1 MPNPILEYSTYKAS
15 TVVGEVAVEGF
26 EYPNGKKVPKE
37 GAPLQELMARLGYT
51 GKRDVYDENDQV
63 TGTEDL
69 ETTGAQRLYTL
80 GEDGQLKPYAFE
92 NWAEAVR
99 FIDAGNVIM
108 APEESTGKMF
118 CMSAQANEDGG
129 FDYFAMNEEN
139 LRAARAAQE
148 KLPPRPTRLQ
158 RVGDFFMKLFGS
170 RNQACKAYD
179 DAQPARDAFSPVD
192 KVGAAMAAKE
202 RTEAQYV
209 DAVRVAKEQEAAR
222 QQRKREAE
230 REAERKAAQKREA
243 EREAEVKAA
252 REEDQ
257 AAAEKNLKEL
267 PHICDYSG
275 VLEYEEKCLRPLC
288 PDKIRDWQFKLYGRV
303 VAAAYLMAEKKD
315 LTMEQLLDV
324 AAGKPAGMSEA
335 ESKRVQ
341 DEINTH
347 MEEMKQRF
355 PDECYDIAS
364 QRMSEL
370 FLQCGDYNTPT
381 AMIMAAAISNGLL
394 YASNSRSADPP
405 LVKNAKA
412 IAKIVEYAEAGQQCV
427 EVLAHPASYVPKNE
441 ITPPLP
447 VLFGGTGYRTDS
459 RIYTPFD
466 FYNPQYVCRGLLAK
480 EALREFAEKPAEER
494 LKESIGPKD
503 SPAYVNYQ
511 IRITSPLHRYAYE
524 YGRGTPEYQEC
535 CDYKDPKKSVENTLK
550 NLKGGIKSPMM
561 QGLVNTAKKS
571 WSKEDKVMATAI
583 SARLNRSQPIREQPQ
598 KKASN
603 AIVK

>member
-1 MPNPILEYSTYKAS
+1 MLNERMNDMPNPILDHATYNAS
-15 TVVGEVAVEGF
+15 TAIIPGMVAAVT
-26 EYPNGKKVPKE
+26 NE
-37 GAPLQELMARLGYT
+37 GAPLQRLMAHLGYT
-51 GKRDVYDENDQV
+51 GKRDIYGENDQV
-63 TGTEDL
+63 TGAEDL
-69 ETTGAQRLYTL
+69 EATGFQRLYTL
-80 GEDGQLKPYAFE
+80 GNDGQLKPYTPAS
-92 NWAEAVR
+92 WAEAVQ
-99 FIDAGNVIM
+99 FMDAGNVLM
-108 APEESTGKMF
+108 VPEESTGKMF
-118 CMSAQANEDGG
+118 CLGAQANEDGG

-222 QQRKREAE
+222 QQRQQRKREAE
-230 REAERKAAQKREA
+230 RK
-243 EREAEVKAA
+243 AEVKAA
-252 REEDQ
+252 READQ

-267 PHICDYSG
+267 PHICDYSAM
-275 VLEYEEKCLRPLC
+275 LEYEEKYLRPLC
-288 PDKIRDWQFKLYGRV
+288 PDIAQDEQYKLYGRV
-303 VAAAYLMAEKKD
+303 VAAAYVMAEKKD

-324 AAGKPAGMSEA
+324 AAGKPAGMSEK

-347 MEEMKQRF
+347 MEEMKQR
-355 PDECYDIAS
+355 PDRCYDIAS

-381 AMIMAAAISNGLL
+381 AMIMAAAISSGLL
-394 YASNSRSADPP
+394 YAKNYRHEDTP

-412 IAKIVEYAEAGQQCV
+412 IADIVQYAEVGQQCV
-427 EVLAHPASYVPKNE
+427 EVLAHPASYVPKDE

-447 VLFGGTGYRTDS
+447 VLFGGTGYRTNTI
-459 RIYTPFD
+459 IYTPFD

-480 EALREFAEKPAEER
+480 EFLREFAEKPAEER
-494 LKESIGPKD
+494 LKESIGPVD
-503 SPAYVNYQ
+503 SPTYVNYKRT
-511 IRITSPLHRYAYE
+511 ISSPLHNYGHRY
-524 YGRGTPEYQEC
+524 GSDTPEYQEC
-535 CDYKDPKKSVENTLK
+535 CDDKNPKKCLENTLK
-550 NLKGGIKSPMM
+550 NLKGGMKSPMM
-561 QGLVNTAKKS
+561 KGLVNNAQKEIS
-571 WSKEDKVMATAI
+571 IFLEEDKAMANAL
-583 SARLNRSQPIREQPQ
+583 SERLNRSQPKREQPQ

>member
-26 EYPNGKKVPKE
+26 EYPNEKKVPKE

-69 ETTGAQRLYTL
+69 EATGAQRLYTL

-99 FIDAGNVIM
+99 FMDAGNVLM
-108 APEESTGKMF
+108 VPEESTGKMF

-179 DAQPARDAFSPVD
+179 DAQPAREALAPVD

-202 RTEAQYV
+202 RTEAQHV

-230 REAERKAAQKREA
+230 RK
-243 EREAEVKAA
+243 AEVKAA
-252 REEDQ
+252 READQ

-267 PHICDYSG
+267 PHICDYSAM
-275 VLEYEEKCLRPLC
+275 LEYEEEYLRPLC
-288 PDKIRDWQFKLYGRV
+288 PDIAQDEQYKLYGRV
-303 VAAAYLMAEKKD
+303 VAAAYVMAEKKD

-324 AAGKPAGMSEA
+324 AAGKPAGMSEE

-381 AMIMAAAISNGLL
+381 AMIMAAAISRGLL
-394 YASNSRSADPP
+394 YAKNYRHEDTP

-412 IAKIVEYAEAGQQCV
+412 IADIVEYAEAGQQCV
-427 EVLAHPASYVPKNE
+427 EVLAHPASYVPKDE

-447 VLFGGTGYRTDS
+447 VLFGGTGYRTNTV
-459 RIYTPFD
+459 IYTPFD

-480 EALREFAEKPAEER
+480 EALREFAEKPAEVR
-494 LKESIGPKD
+494 LKESIGPVD
-503 SPAYVNYQ
+503 SPTYVNYERT
-511 IRITSPLHRYAYE
+511 ISSPLHRYGYQ
-524 YGRGTPEYQEC
+524 YGSDTPEYQEC
-535 CDYKDPKKSVENTLK
+535 CDDKNPKKSLENTLK
-550 NLKGGIKSPMM
+550 NLKGGMKSPMM
-561 QGLVNTAKKS
+561 QGLVNTAQKEIS
-571 WSKEDKVMATAI
+571 IFLEEDKAMANAL
-583 SARLNRSQPIREQPQ
+583 SERLNRSQPKREQPQ

>member
-26 EYPNGKKVPKE
+26 EYPNWKKVPKE

-69 ETTGAQRLYTL
+69 EATGAQRLYTL

-99 FIDAGNVIM
+99 FMDAGNVIM

-179 DAQPARDAFSPVD
+179 DAQPAREALAPVD
-192 KVGAAMAAKE
+192 KVGAVMAAKE
-202 RTEAQYV
+202 RTETQYV
-209 DAVRVAKEQEAAR
+209 DDARVAKEKEAAR
-222 QQRKREAE
+222 KRK
-230 REAERKAAQKREA
+230 
-243 EREAEVKAA
+243 AEVKAA
-252 REEDQ
+252 READQ

-267 PHICDYSG
+267 PHICDYSAM
-275 VLEYEEKCLRPLC
+275 LEYEEKYLRPLC
-288 PDKIRDWQFKLYGRV
+288 PDIAQDEQYKLYGRV
-303 VAAAYLMAEKKD
+303 VAAAYVMAEKKD

-324 AAGKPAGMSEA
+324 AAGKPAGMSEE

-341 DEINTH
+341 DKINTYRKD
-347 MEEMKQRF
+347 MKQRF

-381 AMIMAAAISNGLL
+381 AMIMASAISRGLM
-394 YASNSRSADPP
+394 YAQNYRHEDTP

-412 IAKIVEYAEAGQQCV
+412 IADIVQYAEVGQQCV
-427 EVLAHPASYVPKNE
+427 EVLAHPASYVPKDE

-447 VLFGGTGYRTDS
+447 VLFGGTGYRTS
-459 RIYTPFD
+459 TIVYTPFD

-480 EALREFAEKPAEER
+480 EFLREFAEKPAEER
-494 LKESIGPKD
+494 LKESIGPVD
-503 SPAYVNYQ
+503 SPTYVNYA
-511 IRITSPLHRYAYE
+511 RTLSSPLYN
-524 YGRGTPEYQEC
+524 YGHQYGSDTPEYQEC
-535 CDYKDPKKSVENTLK
+535 CDDKNPKKSLENTLK
-550 NLKGGIKSPMM
+550 NLKGGMKSPMM
-561 QGLVNTAKKS
+561 KGLVNTAQKEIS
-571 WSKEDKVMATAI
+571 IFLEEDKAMANAL
-583 SARLNRSQPIREQPQ
+583 SERLNRSQPKREQPQ

>member
-63 TGTEDL
+63 TGTEGL
-69 ETTGAQRLYTL
+69 EATGAQRLYTL

-99 FIDAGNVIM
+99 FMDAGNVLM
-108 APEESTGKMF
+108 VPEESTGKMF

-179 DAQPARDAFSPVD
+179 DAQPAREALAPVD

-202 RTEAQYV
+202 RTETQYV
-209 DAVRVAKEQEAAR
+209 DDARVAKEKEAAR
-222 QQRKREAE
+222 KRK
-230 REAERKAAQKREA
+230 
-243 EREAEVKAA
+243 AEVKAA
-252 REEDQ
+252 READQ

-267 PHICDYSG
+267 PHICDYSAM
-275 VLEYEEKCLRPLC
+275 LEYEEKYLRPLC
-288 PDKIRDWQFKLYGRV
+288 PDIAQDEQYKLYGRV
-303 VAAAYLMAEKKD
+303 VAAAYVMAEKKD

-324 AAGKPAGMSEA
+324 AAGKPAGMSEE

-381 AMIMAAAISNGLL
+381 AMIMASAISRGLM
-394 YASNSRSADPP
+394 YAQNYRHEDTP

-412 IAKIVEYAEAGQQCV
+412 IADIVQYAEVGQQCV
-427 EVLAHPASYVPKNE
+427 EVLAHPASYVPKDE

-447 VLFGGTGYRTDS
+447 VLFGGTGYRTNT

-480 EALREFAEKPAEER
+480 EFLREFAEKPAEER
-494 LKESIGPKD
+494 LKESIGPVD
-503 SPAYVNYQ
+503 SPTYVNYERT
-511 IRITSPLHRYAYE
+511 ISSPLHRYGYQ
-524 YGRGTPEYQEC
+524 YGSDTPEYQEC
-535 CDYKDPKKSVENTLK
+535 RDDKNPKKSLENTLK
-550 NLKGGIKSPMM
+550 NLKGGMKSPMM
-561 QGLVNTAKKS
+561 KGLVNTAQKEIS
-571 WSKEDKVMATAI
+571 IFLEEDKAMANAL
-583 SARLNRSQPIREQPQ
+583 SERLNRSQPKREQPQ

>member
-69 ETTGAQRLYTL
+69 EVTGAQRLYTL

-99 FIDAGNVIM
+99 FMDAGNVLM
-108 APEESTGKMF
+108 VPEESTGKMF

-179 DAQPARDAFSPVD
+179 DAQPAREALAPVD

-202 RTEAQYV
+202 RPETQYV
-209 DAVRVAKEQEAAR
+209 DDARVAKEKEAAR
-222 QQRKREAE
+222 KRK
-230 REAERKAAQKREA
+230 
-243 EREAEVKAA
+243 AEVKAA
-252 REEDQ
+252 READQ

-267 PHICDYSG
+267 PHICDYSAM
-275 VLEYEEKCLRPLC
+275 LEYEEKYLRPLC
-288 PDKIRDWQFKLYGRV
+288 PDIAQDEQYKLYGRV
-303 VAAAYLMAEKKD
+303 VAAAYVMAEKKD

-324 AAGKPAGMSEA
+324 AAGKPAGMSEE
-335 ESKRVQ
+335 ESKSVQ

-381 AMIMAAAISNGLL
+381 AMIMASAISRGLM
-394 YASNSRSADPP
+394 YAQNYRNEDTP

-412 IAKIVEYAEAGQQCV
+412 IADIVQYAEVGQQCV
-427 EVLAHPASYVPKNE
+427 EVLAHPASYVPKDE

-447 VLFGGTGYRTDS
+447 VLFGGTGYRTNTV
-459 RIYTPFD
+459 IYTPFD

-480 EALREFAEKPAEER
+480 EFLREFAEKPAEER
-494 LKESIGPKD
+494 LKESIGPVD
-503 SPAYVNYQ
+503 SPTYVNYKRT
-511 IRITSPLHRYAYE
+511 ISSPLHRYGYQ
-524 YGRGTPEYQEC
+524 YGSDTPEYQEC
-535 CDYKDPKKSVENTLK
+535 CDDKNPKKSLENTLK
-550 NLKGGIKSPMM
+550 NLKGGMESPMM
-561 QGLVNTAKKS
+561 KGLVNTAQ
-571 WSKEDKVMATAI
+571 KEISLFFEEEKAMANAL
-583 SARLNRSQPIREQPQ
+583 SERLNRSQPKREQPQ

>member
-26 EYPNGKKVPKE
+26 EYPNWKKVPKE

-69 ETTGAQRLYTL
+69 EATGAQRLYTL

-99 FIDAGNVIM
+99 FMDAGNVIM

-179 DAQPARDAFSPVD
+179 DAQPAREALAPVD
-192 KVGAAMAAKE
+192 KVGAVMAAKE
-202 RTEAQYV
+202 RTETQYV
-209 DAVRVAKEQEAAR
+209 DDARVAKEKEAAR
-222 QQRKREAE
+222 KRK
-230 REAERKAAQKREA
+230 
-243 EREAEVKAA
+243 AEVKAA
-252 REEDQ
+252 READQ

-267 PHICDYSG
+267 PHICDYSAM
-275 VLEYEEKCLRPLC
+275 LEYEEKNLRPLC
-288 PDKIRDWQFKLYGRV
+288 PDIAQDEQYKLYGRV
-303 VAAAYLMAEKKD
+303 VAAAYVMAEKKD

-324 AAGKPAGMSEA
+324 AAGKPAGMSEE

-341 DEINTH
+341 DEINMH
-347 MEEMKQRF
+347 RKDMKNRF
-355 PDECYDIAS
+355 PDRCYDIAS

-381 AMIMAAAISNGLL
+381 AMIMAAAISSGLL
-394 YASNSRSADPP
+394 YAKNYENEDTP

-412 IAKIVEYAEAGQQCV
+412 IADIVEYAEVGQQCV
-427 EVLAHPASYVPKNE
+427 EVLAHPASYVPKDE

-447 VLFGGTGYRTDS
+447 VLFGGTGYRTNTV
-459 RIYTPFD
+459 IYTPFD

-480 EALREFAEKPAEER
+480 EFLREFAEKPAEER
-494 LKESIGPKD
+494 LKESIGPVD
-503 SPAYVNYQ
+503 SPTYVNYA
-511 IRITSPLHRYAYE
+511 RTLSSPLYN
-524 YGRGTPEYQEC
+524 YGHQYGSDTPEYQEC
-535 CDYKDPKKSVENTLK
+535 CDDKNPKKSLENTLK
-550 NLKGGIKSPMM
+550 NLKGGMKSPMM
-561 QGLVNTAKKS
+561 KGLVNTAQKEIS
-571 WSKEDKVMATAI
+571 IFLEEDKAMANAL
-583 SARLNRSQPIREQPQ
+583 SERLNRGQPKREQPQ

>member
-37 GAPLQELMARLGYT
+37 GAPLQELMAQLGYT
-51 GKRDVYDENDQV
+51 GKRNVYDENDQV

-69 ETTGAQRLYTL
+69 EATGAQRLYTL

-99 FIDAGNVIM
+99 FMDAGNVIM

-179 DAQPARDAFSPVD
+179 DAQPAREALAPVD
-192 KVGAAMAAKE
+192 KVGAVMAAKE
-202 RTEAQYV
+202 RTETQYV
-209 DAVRVAKEQEAAR
+209 DDARVAKEKEAAR
-222 QQRKREAE
+222 KRK
-230 REAERKAAQKREA
+230 
-243 EREAEVKAA
+243 AEVKAA
-252 REEDQ
+252 READQ

-267 PHICDYSG
+267 PHICDYSAM
-275 VLEYEEKCLRPLC
+275 LEYEEKYLRPLC
-288 PDKIRDWQFKLYGRV
+288 PDIAQDEQYKLYGRV
-303 VAAAYLMAEKKD
+303 VAAAYVMAEKKD

-324 AAGKPAGMSEA
+324 AAGKPAGMSEE

-341 DEINTH
+341 DEINMH
-347 MEEMKQRF
+347 RKDMKNRF
-355 PDECYDIAS
+355 PDRCYDIAS

-381 AMIMAAAISNGLL
+381 AMIMAAAISSGLL
-394 YASNSRSADPP
+394 YAKNYENEDTP

-412 IAKIVEYAEAGQQCV
+412 IADIVEYAEVGQQCV
-427 EVLAHPASYVPKNE
+427 EVLAHPASYVPKDE

-447 VLFGGTGYRTDS
+447 VLFGGTGYRTNTV
-459 RIYTPFD
+459 IYTPFD

-494 LKESIGPKD
+494 LKESIGPVD
-503 SPAYVNYQ
+503 SPTYVNYA
-511 IRITSPLHRYAYE
+511 RTLSSPLYN
-524 YGRGTPEYQEC
+524 YGHQYGSDTPEYQEC
-535 CDYKDPKKSVENTLK
+535 CDDKNPKKSLENTLK
-550 NLKGGIKSPMM
+550 NLKGGMKSPMM
-561 QGLVNTAKKS
+561 KGLVNTAQKEIS
-571 WSKEDKVMATAI
+571 IFLEEDKAMANAL
-583 SARLNRSQPIREQPQ
+583 SERLNRGQPKREQPQ

>member
-51 GKRDVYDENDQV
+51 GKRNVYDENDQV

-99 FIDAGNVIM
+99 FMDAGNVIM

-139 LRAARAAQE
+139 LRAARAAQA

-179 DAQPARDAFSPVD
+179 DAQPAREALAPVD
-192 KVGAAMAAKE
+192 KVGAVMAAKE
-202 RTEAQYV
+202 RTETQYV
-209 DAVRVAKEQEAAR
+209 DDARVAKEKEAAR
-222 QQRKREAE
+222 KRK
-230 REAERKAAQKREA
+230 
-243 EREAEVKAA
+243 AEVKAA
-252 REEDQ
+252 READQ

-267 PHICDYSG
+267 PHICDYSAM
-275 VLEYEEKCLRPLC
+275 LEYEEKYLRPLC
-288 PDKIRDWQFKLYGRV
+288 PDIAQDEQYKLYGRV
-303 VAAAYLMAEKKD
+303 VAAAYVMAEKKD

-324 AAGKPAGMSEA
+324 AAGKPAGMSEE

-341 DEINTH
+341 DEINMH
-347 MEEMKQRF
+347 RKDMKNRS
-355 PDECYDIAS
+355 PDRCYDIAS

-381 AMIMAAAISNGLL
+381 AMIMAAAISSGLL
-394 YASNSRSADPP
+394 YAKNYENEDTP

-412 IAKIVEYAEAGQQCV
+412 IADIVEYAEVGQQCV
-427 EVLAHPASYVPKNE
+427 EVLAHPASYVPKDE

-447 VLFGGTGYRTDS
+447 VLFGGTGYRTNTV
-459 RIYTPFD
+459 IYTPFD

-480 EALREFAEKPAEER
+480 EFLREFAEKPAEER
-494 LKESIGPKD
+494 LKESIGPVD
-503 SPAYVNYQ
+503 SPTYVNYA
-511 IRITSPLHRYAYE
+511 RTLSSPLYDYGHRY
-524 YGRGTPEYQEC
+524 GSGTPEYQEC
-535 CDYKDPKKSVENTLK
+535 YDDKNPKKCLENTLK
-550 NLKGGIKSPMM
+550 NLKGGMKSPMM
-561 QGLVNTAKKS
+561 QGLVNTAKKEIS
-571 WSKEDKVMATAI
+571 IFCEEDKAMANAL
-583 SARLNRSQPIREQPQ
+583 SERLNRSQPKREQPQ

>member
-26 EYPNGKKVPKE
+26 EYSNGKKVPKE

-69 ETTGAQRLYTL
+69 EATGAQRLYTL

-99 FIDAGNVIM
+99 FMDAGNVLM
-108 APEESTGKMF
+108 VPEESTGKMF

-179 DAQPARDAFSPVD
+179 DAQPAREALAPVD

-202 RTEAQYV
+202 RTETQYV
-209 DAVRVAKEQEAAR
+209 DDARVAKEQEAAR

-230 REAERKAAQKREA
+230 RK
-243 EREAEVKAA
+243 AEVKAA
-252 REEDQ
+252 READQ

-267 PHICDYSG
+267 PHICDYSAM
-275 VLEYEEKCLRPLC
+275 LEYEEKYLRSLC
-288 PDKIRDWQFKLYGRV
+288 PDIAQDEQYQLYGRV
-303 VAAAYLMAEKKD
+303 VAAAYVMAEKKD

-324 AAGKPAGMSEA
+324 AAGKPAGMSEE

-381 AMIMAAAISNGLL
+381 AMIMAAAISSGLL
-394 YASNSRSADPP
+394 YAKNYGHEDTP

-412 IAKIVEYAEAGQQCV
+412 IADIVEYAEAGQQCV
-427 EVLAHPASYVPKNE
+427 EVLAHPASYVPKDE

-447 VLFGGTGYRTDS
+447 VLFGGTGYRTNTV
-459 RIYTPFD
+459 IYTPFD

-480 EALREFAEKPAEER
+480 EALREFAEKPAEVR
-494 LKESIGPKD
+494 LKESIGPVD
-503 SPAYVNYQ
+503 SPTYVNYERT
-511 IRITSPLHRYAYE
+511 ISSPLHRYGYQ
-524 YGRGTPEYQEC
+524 YGSDTPEYQEC
-535 CDYKDPKKSVENTLK
+535 CDDKNPKKSLENTLK
-550 NLKGGIKSPMM
+550 NLKGGMESPMM
-561 QGLVNTAKKS
+561 KGLVNTAQ
-571 WSKEDKVMATAI
+571 KEISLFFEEEKAMANAL
-583 SARLNRSQPIREQPQ
+583 SERLNRSQPKREQPQ

>member
-1 MPNPILEYSTYKAS
+1 MLNERMNDMPNPILDHATYNAS
-15 TVVGEVAVEGF
+15 TAIIPGMVAAVT
-26 EYPNGKKVPKE
+26 NE
-37 GAPLQELMARLGYT
+37 GAPLQRLMAHLGYT
-51 GKRDVYDENDQV
+51 GKRDIYGENDQV

-69 ETTGAQRLYTL
+69 ETTGFQRLYTL
-80 GEDGQLKPYAFE
+80 GEDGQLQPYTPKS
-92 NWAEAVR
+92 WSEAVQ
-99 FIDAGNVIM
+99 FMDAGNVIM

-118 CMSAQANEDGG
+118 CLSAQANEDGG

-148 KLPPRPTRLQ
+148 ALPPRPTRLQ

-179 DAQPARDAFSPVD
+179 DAQPAREALSPVD

-209 DAVRVAKEQEAAR
+209 DAARVAREKEAAR

-230 REAERKAAQKREA
+230 REAE
-243 EREAEVKAA
+243 VKAA
-252 REEDQ
+252 READQ

-288 PDKIRDWQFKLYGRV
+288 PDKIRDWQYKLYGRV

-324 AAGKPAGMSEA
+324 AAGRPAGMSEE
-335 ESKRVQ
+335 ESRRVQ
-341 DEINTH
+341 NEINTH
-347 MEEMKQRF
+347 LEEMERNQF
-355 PDECYDIAS
+355 PNRCYEIAS
-364 QRMSEL
+364 QRMGEL

-381 AMIMAAAISNGLL
+381 AMIMAAAISDGLL
-394 YASNSRSADPP
+394 YATNGRSVDSP

-412 IAKIVEYAEAGQQCV
+412 IAKIVEYTEAGQQCV

-447 VLFGGTGYRTDS
+447 VLFGGTGYRTNS

-480 EALREFAEKPAEER
+480 ETLREFAEKPAEER

-503 SPAYVNYQ
+503 SPAYVDYQ
-511 IRITSPLHRYAYE
+511 FRITSPLHRYGYE
-524 YGRGTPEYQEC
+524 YGRSTPEYQEC
-535 CDYKDPKKSVENTLK
+535 CSYEDPKKSVENTLK
-550 NLKGGIKSPMM
+550 NLKGGLKSPMM
-561 QGLVNTAKKS
+561 QGLVNTAKKAS
-571 WSKEDKVMATAI
+571 FFENEKAMVAAI
-583 SARLNRSQPIREQPQ
+583 SERLNRSQPKREQPQ

>member
-51 GKRDVYDENDQV
+51 GKRDVYDESDQV

-99 FIDAGNVIM
+99 FMDAGNVIM

-179 DAQPARDAFSPVD
+179 DAQPAREALAPVD
-192 KVGAAMAAKE
+192 KVGAVMAAKE
-202 RTEAQYV
+202 RTETQYV
-209 DAVRVAKEQEAAR
+209 DDARVAKEKEAAR
-222 QQRKREAE
+222 KRK
-230 REAERKAAQKREA
+230 
-243 EREAEVKAA
+243 AEVKAA
-252 REEDQ
+252 READQ

-267 PHICDYSG
+267 PHICDYSAM
-275 VLEYEEKCLRPLC
+275 LEYEEKYLRPLC
-288 PDKIRDWQFKLYGRV
+288 PDIAQDEQYKLYGRV
-303 VAAAYLMAEKKD
+303 VAAAYVMAEKKD

-324 AAGKPAGMSEA
+324 AAGKPAGMSEE

-341 DEINTH
+341 DEINMH
-347 MEEMKQRF
+347 RKDMKNRF
-355 PDECYDIAS
+355 PDRCYDIAS

-381 AMIMAAAISNGLL
+381 AMIMAAAISSGLL
-394 YASNSRSADPP
+394 YAKNYGHEDTP

-412 IAKIVEYAEAGQQCV
+412 IADIVEYAEVGQQCV
-427 EVLAHPASYVPKNE
+427 EVLAHPASYVPKDE

-447 VLFGGTGYRTDS
+447 VLFGGPGYHTNTVL
-459 RIYTPFD
+459 YTPFD

-494 LKESIGPKD
+494 LKESIGPVD
-503 SPAYVNYQ
+503 SPTYVNYE
-511 IRITSPLHRYAYE
+511 RTLSSPLYN
-524 YGRGTPEYQEC
+524 YGHQYGSDTPEYQEC
-535 CDYKDPKKSVENTLK
+535 CDDKNPKKSLENTLK
-550 NLKGGIKSPMM
+550 NLKGGMKSPMM
-561 QGLVNTAKKS
+561 QGLVNTATKEIS
-571 WSKEDKVMATAI
+571 IFFEEDKAMANAL
-583 SARLNRSQPIREQPQ
+583 SERLNRSQPKREQPQ

>member
-63 TGTEDL
+63 TGTEGL
-69 ETTGAQRLYTL
+69 EATGAQRLYTL

-99 FIDAGNVIM
+99 FMDAGNVLM
-108 APEESTGKMF
+108 VPEESTGKMF

-179 DAQPARDAFSPVD
+179 DAQPAREALAPVD

-202 RTEAQYV
+202 RTETQYV
-209 DAVRVAKEQEAAR
+209 DDARVAKEKEAAR
-222 QQRKREAE
+222 KRK
-230 REAERKAAQKREA
+230 
-243 EREAEVKAA
+243 AEVKAA
-252 REEDQ
+252 READQ

-267 PHICDYSG
+267 PHICDYSAM
-275 VLEYEEKCLRPLC
+275 LEYEEKSLRPLC
-288 PDKIRDWQFKLYGRV
+288 PDIAQDEQYKLYGRV
-303 VAAAYLMAEKKD
+303 VAAAYVMAEKKD

-324 AAGKPAGMSEA
+324 AAGKPAGMSEE

-341 DEINTH
+341 DKINTH

-381 AMIMAAAISNGLL
+381 AMIMASAISRGLM
-394 YASNSRSADPP
+394 YAQNYRNEDTP

-412 IAKIVEYAEAGQQCV
+412 IADIVQYAEVGQQCV
-427 EVLAHPASYVPKNE
+427 EVLAHPASYVPKDE

-447 VLFGGTGYRTDS
+447 VLFGGTGYRTNT

-480 EALREFAEKPAEER
+480 EFLREFAEKPAEER
-494 LKESIGPKD
+494 LKESIGPVD
-503 SPAYVNYQ
+503 SPTYVNYKRT
-511 IRITSPLHRYAYE
+511 ISSPLHDYGHRY
-524 YGRGTPEYQEC
+524 GSGTPEYQEC
-535 CDYKDPKKSVENTLK
+535 CDDKNPKKCLENTLK
-550 NLKGGIKSPMM
+550 NLKGGMKSPMM
-561 QGLVNTAKKS
+561 KGLVNTAQKEIS
-571 WSKEDKVMATAI
+571 IFLEEDKAMANAL
-583 SARLNRSQPIREQPQ
+583 SERLNRSQPKREQPQ